1 MLGESVLK
9 MVCNCHY
16 TSAVV
21 IGVDNT
27 VIVAWTSSTTHMPTS
42 K

>member
-1 MLGESVLK
+1 MLGEDVLK

-16 TSAVV
+16 ISVVV
-21 IGVDNT
+21 IGVDTT
-27 VIVAWTSSTTHMPTS
+27 VPVAWTFSTTHMPTS